1 MYIHYRLSR
10 MSDTTVTLLSVLSG
24 DVVYGVAGAHTVFD
38 SQEDDEISRYVVA
51 QVTIE
56 VRDNLT

>member
-1 MYIHYRLSR
+1 M
-10 MSDTTVTLLSVLSG
+10 TLLSVLSG